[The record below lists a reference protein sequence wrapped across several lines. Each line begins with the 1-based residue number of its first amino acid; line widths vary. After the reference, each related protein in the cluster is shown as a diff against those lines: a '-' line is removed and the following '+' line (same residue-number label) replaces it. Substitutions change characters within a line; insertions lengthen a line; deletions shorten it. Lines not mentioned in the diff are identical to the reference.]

1 MNRTMRAVLAVV
13 FIAIIMFC
21 TISISQNLFAGIR
34 LDVTDRKLY
43 TLSDGTKSILARLNQ
58 PIKMKL
64 YYTRTAAMKGP
75 DQIRYFNNYY
85 YFVESL
91 LKQYVANS
99 AGMVDL
105 QVIDPRPF
113 TDDEAD
119 AVRYGLRRIP
129 MSEEENFIFGL
140 VIQTQFGVTKEIQL
154 FSPDRQNFVEYD
166 ISYLIDSAI
175 RRQKK
180 NIGVLS
186 SLPVMGEDI
195 SPYMMQMMQMQ
206 GRRPQ
211 GPWTI
216 IEQLREQYE
225 VKKIDN
231 DVREINDVDILL
243 VIHPKNLSDKTLFA
257 IDQFVLKGGRTLVF
271 IDPHCFSDQPNQ
283 QQMLMSQTSSS
294 SSNLA
299 KLMQN
304 WGLKMPA
311 TAFAGDRSFA
321 EILPW
326 GSNQRPQKV
335 IGVLKVTPEGLN
347 RDSAITANLNELRVA
362 FAGALQEIPISD
374 TNETNIQ
381 HIPLISTSSRGN
393 TWTVENPYQ
402 LMAPNPE
409 KLMQRFTD
417 GIEPVRMGYLVTGTF
432 ASAFPEGIEIK
443 DDSDPNAEPE
453 QLTGLTVA
461 EDDCAVAVFSD
472 VDFITDALAYHRTF
486 FGQIPVGDNA
496 ALLMNVIDELG
507 GSTDLV
513 SIRSRGSFTRP
524 FTKIDR
530 IEAEAEKSTS
540 EQEQAINAEI
550 ISFQQELNNILA
562 SAQEGQEEVIGS
574 SILQKRKELELKI
587 HEAQVR
593 LRDVKMKRREKIE
606 QMGNRLRNLNT
617 LPGPF
622 VILLIAVVLGLY
634 RNTKKRHYI
643 SHASDA

>member
-1 MNRTMRAVLAVV
+1 MNRTMRVILAVV

-21 TISISQNLFAGIR
+21 AISISQNLLAHAR
-34 LDVTDRKLY
+34 LDVTDRNLY
-43 TLSDGTKSILARLNQ
+43 TLSDGTKSILAKLNQ

-64 YYTRTAAMKGP
+64 YYTKTAAMKGP

-119 AVRYGLRRIP
+119 AIRYGLRRIP

-140 VIQTQFGVTKEIQL
+140 VIQTQFGVNKEIPL

-180 NIGVLS
+180 NVGVLS
-186 SLPVMGEDI
+186 SLPVMGEDL

-225 VKKIDN
+225 VKKIDS
-231 DVREINDVDILL
+231 DVQEINDIDILL
-243 VIHPKNLSDKTLFA
+243 VIHPKDLPDKALFA

-271 IDPHCFSDQPNQ
+271 VDPHCFADQPKQ
-283 QQMLMSQTSSS
+283 QQMMMSQPSGS
-294 SSNLA
+294 SSNLT
-299 KLMQN
+299 KLMEK
-304 WGLKMPA
+304 WGLKMPSA
-311 TAFAGDRSFA
+311 EFAGDRSFA

-362 FAGALQEIPISD
+362 FAGALQEIPVSD
-374 TNETNIQ
+374 TNEANIQ
-381 HIPLISTSSRGN
+381 HIPLVSTSSRGN
-393 TWTVENPYQ
+393 TWTLESPYE
-402 LMAPNPE
+402 LMAPDPE
-409 KLMQRFTD
+409 RLMRRFTD
-417 GIEPVRMGYLVTGTF
+417 GIEPVHMGYLVTGTF
-432 ASAFPEGIEIK
+432 ASAFPDGIEIK

-461 EDDCAVAVFSD
+461 
-472 VDFITDALAYHRTF
+472 
-486 FGQIPVGDNA
+486 
-496 ALLMNVIDELG
+496 
-507 GSTDLV
+507 
-513 SIRSRGSFTRP
+513 
-524 FTKIDR
+524 K
-530 IEAEAEKSTS
+530 
-540 EQEQAINAEI
+540 
-550 ISFQQELNNILA
+550 
-562 SAQEGQEEVIGS
+562 
-574 SILQKRKELELKI
+574 
-587 HEAQVR
+587 
-593 LRDVKMKRREKIE
+593 
-606 QMGNRLRNLNT
+606 
-617 LPGPF
+617 
-622 VILLIAVVLGLY
+622 
-634 RNTKKRHYI
+634 
-643 SHASDA
+643 

>member
-1 MNRTMRAVLAVV
+1 MDRTTRAVLAVV
-13 FIAIIMFC
+13 FIAIIIFC
-21 TISISQNLFAGIR
+21 AISISQNLFAR
-34 LDVTDRKLY
+34 VCLDVTDRKLY
-43 TLSDGTKSILARLNQ
+43 TLSDGTKSILAKLNQ

-64 YYTRTAAMKGP
+64 YYTKTAAMKGP

-105 QVIDPRPF
+105 QMIDPRPF
-113 TDDEAD
+113 SDDEAD
-119 AVRYGLRRIP
+119 AVRYGLRCIP

-140 VIQTQFGVTKEIQL
+140 VVQTQFGVTKEIPL

-180 NIGVLS
+180 NIGVIS
-186 SLPVMGEDI
+186 SLPVMGEDL

-216 IEQLREQYE
+216 IEQLRQQYE

-231 DVREINDVDILL
+231 DIREINDVDILL
-243 VIHPKNLSDKTLFA
+243 VIHPKNLPEKTLFA
-257 IDQFVLKGGRTLVF
+257 IDQFVLNGGRTLVF
-271 IDPHCFSDQPNQ
+271 VDPHCFADQPSQ
-283 QQMLMSQTSSS
+283 QQMYMSQPLGS
-294 SSNLA
+294 SSNLTR
-299 KLMQN
+299 LMEK

-311 TAFAGDRSFA
+311 EAFAGDRSFA
-321 EILPW
+321 EILPLRQ
-326 GSNQRPQKV
+326 NQRPQKI

-347 RDSAITANLNELRVA
+347 KDSAITANLNEIRVA
-362 FAGALQEIPISD
+362 FAGALQEIPVSD
-374 TNETNIQ
+374 TNEANIK
-381 HIPLISTSSRGN
+381 HIPLVSTSSRGN
-393 TWTVENPYQ
+393 TWTVENPYE
-402 LMAPNPE
+402 LMMPDPE
-409 KLMQRFTD
+409 KLMQKFTD
-417 GIEPVRMGYLVTGTF
+417 GVEPVRMGYLVTGTF

-453 QLTGLTVA
+453 HLTGLNIA
-461 EDDCAVAVFSD
+461 KDDCAVAVFSD
-472 VDFITDALAYHRTF
+472 VDFITDSLAYHRTF

-496 ALLMNVIDELG
+496 SLLMNAVDELG
-507 GSTDLV
+507 GSTDLI

-524 FTKIDR
+524 FTKVDR
-530 IEAEAEKSTS
+530 IEAEAEKSTA
-540 EQEQAINAEI
+540 EQERAINAEI
-550 ISFQQELNNILA
+550 LSFQQELNDILS
-562 SAQEGQEEVIGS
+562 SAQQGQEEVIGS

-593 LRDVKMKRREKIE
+593 LRDVKMKRRERIE
-606 QMGNRLRNLNT
+606 QMGDRLRNLNT

-622 VILLIAVVLGLY
+622 VILLIAVILGLY